1 MKKIWILS
9 GLPGSGKSTWVKNRI
24 KSEGDSCSSI
34 IVSRDEIRF
43 NLLKDNEEYFS
54 KEDKVFSIFINTIN
68 KVLENP
74 SITEI
79 FVDATHLNDKARNK
93 VLNRLNTN
101 FVNEIV
107 ILIFDVPLET
117 CIERNSKR
125 TGRALVPTEV
135 IVNMN
140 KSFQKTSS
148 IPKAEVIVL
157 KEIY

>member
-9 GLPGSGKSTWVKNRI
+9 GLPGSGKSTWVKNRV
-24 KSEGDSCSSI
+24 KSEGDNCSSI

-68 KVLENP
+68 KALENP

-101 FVNEIV
+101 FANEIV